1 MFWDASVWNHN
12 ADSHYQA
19 RYGLPRSETGRIR
32 RAPDHAASAQRR
44 GPEGTR
50 IRARNRARCWWEVP
64 ARRKRRHVG
73 ALSRMRRCRSR
84 VNCIKVAVS
93 GYPPGKARNRCP
105 TNLRSEISL
114 PSIRQSVGLC
124 PTVFSKSPSGFPVT
138 TSLNIAS
145 RMLTNRMS
153 GSRAKASL
161 SRLRELLMFGRFGR
175 VRVHHGDPEATICV
189 VAEPEVKKAMTS
201 CHLPTFE
208 CRFVRV

>member
-1 MFWDASVWNHN
+1 MTACSHTRLRSLAQKLPVLGRIRLEPH

-19 RYGLPRSETGRIR
+19 RYGLPLSATGR
-32 RAPDHAASAQRR
+32 RAPDHAASARDEDQKVLESELEIAPAA
-44 GPEGTR
+44 GGKY
-50 IRARNRARCWWEVP
+50 RARRYQRC
-64 ARRKRRHVG
+64 VG

-84 VNCIKVAVS
+84 VNCNKVAVS

-161 SRLRELLMFGRFGR
+161 SRLRELLMFGRYVR
-175 VRVHHGDPEATICV
+175 VRAHRGDPEATICV
-189 VAEPEVKKAMTS
+189 VAEPEFEKKK
-201 CHLPTFE
+201 L
-208 CRFVRV
+208 

>member
-1 MFWDASVWNHN
+1 MPILTIRHVTAY
-12 ADSHYQA
+12 HYQQ
-19 RYGLPRSETGRIR
+19 PV
-32 RAPDHAASAQRR
+32 APDHAASAQRR

-64 ARRKRRHVG
+64 ARRNQRRVG
-73 ALSRMRRCRSR
+73 ALSRMRRCWSR
-84 VNCIKVAVS
+84 VNCIKVAIS

-105 TNLRSEISL
+105 TNSRSEISL

-161 SRLRELLMFGRFGR
+161 SRLREMLMFGRFVR
-175 VRVHHGDPEATICV
+175 VRAHRGGPGGDNLRRGRTRIRKE
-189 VAEPEVKKAMTS
+189 KAMIS

-208 CRFVRV
+208 CRLVRV